1 MNKKILSFDPG
12 IVNLS
17 YCYIESPANNSI
29 SPTIL
34 KWDTLRVTEHNCKKM
49 KIDEIIEAVL
59 ITLNENFNDKFE
71 ADIVLIENQ
80 PALLN
85 GNMKTISVVI
95 YTYFNMM
102 RLQYGTI
109 GEVQFIS
116 ATNKLK
122 CKKGVDIKKDT
133 YKDRKKASIALAL
146 LYISE
151 LFPDKLDWFNS
162 LKKMDDAADVLNQAI
177 YYMEK
182 ILKVL

>member
-1 MNKKILSFDPG
+1 MNKKILSIDPG

-17 YCYIESPANNSI
+17 YFYGDTTPNII
-29 SPTIL
+29 
-34 KWDTLRVTEHNCKKM
+34 KWETLCVTENNCKKM
-49 KIDEIIEAVL
+49 KLEELIECML
-59 ITLNENFNDKFE
+59 ITLNENFNENFE

-102 RLQYGTI
+102 RLQYGNI
-109 GEVQFIS
+109 KEVQFIS

-122 CKKGVDIKKDT
+122 CKKGIDLKTDT
-133 YKDRKKASIALAL
+133 YKDRKKASIDIIK
-146 LYISE
+146 LYITDF
-151 LFPDKLDWFNS
+151 FPTYSTWFNNM
-162 LKKMDDAADVLNQAI
+162 KKKDDASDCANQAI

-182 ILKVL
+182 ILKVM

>member
-1 MNKKILSFDPG
+1 MLKILSIDPG

-17 YCYIESPANNSI
+17 YFYCDTTPAI
-29 SPTIL
+29 I
-34 KWDTLRVTEHNCKKM
+34 KWETLCATENNCKTM
-49 KIDEIIEAVL
+49 KLEELIECML
-59 ITLNENFNDKFE
+59 ITLNENFDENFE

-102 RLQYGTI
+102 RLQYGNI
-109 GEVQFIS
+109 KQVQFIS

-122 CKKGVDIKKDT
+122 CKKATNIKTDT
-133 YKDRKKASIALAL
+133 YKDRKKASIDLIK
-146 LYISE
+146 LYIEE
-151 LFPDKLDWFNS
+151 LFPNYLTWFNS
-162 LKKMDDAADVLNQAI
+162 MKKKDDASDCANQAI

-182 ILKVL
+182 ILKIM